1 MNYHHT
7 VQDGGIAYPRSLYPR
22 PWPAPVSMRSPPIMF
37 AHWHSC
43 VFSAPPSIQG
53 TVFMRLIERVQRL
66 QELCVKMVAA
76 RVPV

>member
-1 MNYHHT
+1 
-7 VQDGGIAYPRSLYPR
+7 
-22 PWPAPVSMRSPPIMF
+22 MF